1 MNETPKELDAAV
13 KVILDYK
20 PPWKDVKDTHNP
32 GRRPSPAPTSA
43 ARRLDAQQDGHHQAR
58 VGDGD

>member
-20 PPWKDVKDTHNP
+20 PPQKNAK
-32 GRRPSPAPTSA
+32 GETSQVD
-43 ARRLDAQQDGHHQAR
+43 RSGSSNDI
-58 VGDGD
+58 